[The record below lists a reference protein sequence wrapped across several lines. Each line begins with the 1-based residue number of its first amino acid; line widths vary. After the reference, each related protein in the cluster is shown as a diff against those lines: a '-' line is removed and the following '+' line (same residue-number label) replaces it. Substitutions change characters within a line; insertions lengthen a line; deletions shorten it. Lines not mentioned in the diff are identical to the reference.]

1 MNLPTVNIEDSEQN
15 AFVQDWLSKFNKE
28 YPTDSDDYD
37 RIEAVIEAIQETYN
51 YKDHEERKNAIAT
64 GGELDIAMKVLHRMS
79 ELVPEENEIYK
90 ALELSY
96 AILNATKQNALR
108 D

>member
-1 MNLPTVNIEDSEQN
+1 
-15 AFVQDWLSKFNKE
+15 
-28 YPTDSDDYD
+28 
-37 RIEAVIEAIQETYN
+37 
-51 YKDHEERKNAIAT
+51 
-64 GGELDIAMKVLHRMS
+64 MS